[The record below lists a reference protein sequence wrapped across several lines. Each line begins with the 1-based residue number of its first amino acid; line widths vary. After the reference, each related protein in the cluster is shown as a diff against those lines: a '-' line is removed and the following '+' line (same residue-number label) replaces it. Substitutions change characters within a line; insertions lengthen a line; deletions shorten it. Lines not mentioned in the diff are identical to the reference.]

1 MQRREK
7 SFKSVTFFLFL
18 IFTIWFLLQILAPLF
33 SPTGSIDN
41 LSGMAVLSDNEDKL
55 SELNFPW
62 NFVYSAGDRLCH
74 QKMERSLFINGNQMP
89 FCTRCTAIWLGIT
102 IGLGIMIF
110 YKIKLDNRFLILI
123 LLGIV
128 PIGIDGTGQLLG
140 LWESQNILR
149 LATGLIIGSICGIS
163 ISIII
168 DEIREISSNR
178 LKRANNL

>member
-1 MQRREK
+1 MEK
-7 SFKSVTFFLFL
+7 RANFSKITIIFFVLFL
-18 IFTIWFLLQILAPLF
+18 TWILLQFLAPLALP
-33 SPTGSIDN
+33 SNTVED
-41 LSGMAVLSDNEDKL
+41 LSGLTAVSNNEEIV
-55 SELNFPW
+55 SEVPQPW
-62 NFVYSAGDRLCH
+62 NLIYSAGDRLCH

-163 ISIII
+163 INIII